1 MPVDV
6 RDSGVA
12 MIVDDSGK
20 VHIGAMIE
28 RQDIGSGKDVSL
40 YLVPNLENDTNELI
54 LSGSD
59 NVVWLLSNEYM

>member
-28 RQDIGSGKDVSL
+28 RQDIGNGKDVSL